1 MVAGAPKPNFL
12 NEPLENFTG
21 KYIREPHCT
30 VSLFEPY
37 RDVHEFNKQGVF
49 AAWGTP

>member
-1 MVAGAPKPNFL
+1 
-12 NEPLENFTG
+12 
-21 KYIREPHCT
+21 

-49 AAWGTP
+49 AAWGSP